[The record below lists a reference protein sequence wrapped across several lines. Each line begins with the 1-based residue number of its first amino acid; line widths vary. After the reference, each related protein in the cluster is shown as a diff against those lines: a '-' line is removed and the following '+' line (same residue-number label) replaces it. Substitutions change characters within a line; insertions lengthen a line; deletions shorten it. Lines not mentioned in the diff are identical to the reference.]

1 MQGTCHEESQS
12 CGGCAFSVWCS
23 GDYVGIAAAGG
34 SAGSSSM
41 GGAAGTG
48 CTGNFETIQSNTGLC
63 VAKMVP
69 ITAPSASQNYSI
81 DVTDVT
87 VGQYDA
93 WLATNP
99 ALPAGTDANCGYVT
113 SYAEQ
118 GRGYTGAD
126 ADHHPVA
133 SVDWCDAYWYCQGVG
148 KRLCGAIG
156 GGSFDYSAGY
166 GDATQS
172 QWYRACSSDGSFSY
186 PYGNI
191 YQASFCN
198 GADYWNDYS
207 QAEQTVVVGSLMNCV
222 TSATGYAGVYDL
234 SGNVREWEDSCVT
247 GQSAR
252 CHVRGGSFWSLVS
265 NDLTCGNGDYFSL
278 RNYTYGDVG
287 FRCCSQ

>member
-1 MQGTCHEESQS
+1 MRFRNLLLMAPILIGVDCGGSAALDTPTMSGRNASTGGNACAGGNASAGASLVSVSCCGAFTPICTYGTYVGTTVCACPQGTCHEESQS
-12 CGGCAFSVWCS
+12 CGGYPFSVWCS

-81 DVTDVT
+81 DVTEVT

-126 ADHHPVA
+126 ADHH
-133 SVDWCDAYWYCQGVG
+133 
-148 KRLCGAIG
+148 
-156 GGSFDYSAGY
+156 
-166 GDATQS
+166 
-172 QWYRACSSDGSFSY
+172 
-186 PYGNI
+186 
-191 YQASFCN
+191 
-198 GADYWNDYS
+198 
-207 QAEQTVVVGSLMNCV
+207 
-222 TSATGYAGVYDL
+222 
-234 SGNVREWEDSCVT
+234 
-247 GQSAR
+247 
-252 CHVRGGSFWSLVS
+252 
-265 NDLTCGNGDYFSL
+265 
-278 RNYTYGDVG
+278 
-287 FRCCSQ
+287 